1 MLAWV
6 IIVPLLFE
14 DSVDVLFLWIILRY
28 KTLKESV
35 TSLKYFTSFNSSNML
50 FWSYE
55 ILFQLLEQKR
65 LLTTC

>member
-14 DSVDVLFLWIILRY
+14 DSVDVLFLWIILHY